1 MRDDWSKEFPLLCY
15 IVIKWAF
22 FLPDFPSYSALW
34 KYVVLFITIMQP
46 QGPCAKLAIGSLCW
60 GLLPGRDLDHLTIH
74 NSCFSHSLLRLLRR
88 WGTSG
93 WVLSWP
99 AHTISGSMFSKM
111 LMICW
116 ENWTSRMLGM
126 QVMAVKA
133 WLSLDT
139 ATWDWNIRDGAK
151 PKVFMLPKRF
161 SFLPGKWIEKYW
173 SVDGKTDLILLI
185 SLMTDG

>member
-1 MRDDWSKEFPLLCY
+1 MLYYLSHTAPGSLQSLPL
-15 IVIKWAF
+15 
-22 FLPDFPSYSALW
+22 D
-34 KYVVLFITIMQP
+34 
-46 QGPCAKLAIGSLCW
+46 PCAQV
-60 GLLPGRDLDHLTIH
+60 LLPGRDLDHLTIH

-88 WGTSG
+88 LGASG
-93 WVLSWP
+93 CVLSWP
-99 AHTISGSMFSKM
+99 AHTTSGSMFSKM

-161 SFLPGKWIEKYW
+161 SFLPGKWIKK
-173 SVDGKTDLILLI
+173 SIGLLMAKQI
-185 SLMTDG
+185 WY